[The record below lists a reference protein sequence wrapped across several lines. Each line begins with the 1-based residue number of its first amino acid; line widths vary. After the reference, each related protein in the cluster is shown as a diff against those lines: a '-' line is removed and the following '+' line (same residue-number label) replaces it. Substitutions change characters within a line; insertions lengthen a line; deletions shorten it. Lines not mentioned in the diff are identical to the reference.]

1 MSCSEAERAV
11 AKEWT
16 QTLNACVFINN
27 RVVRTKPRS
36 KPIVNPGLVGDVQTK
51 DNIAHAEQAPQ
62 DAAWASWFLW
72 EKGKPSVKT
81 PQPLTEAEV
90 GPDAPDHP

>member
-1 MSCSEAERAV
+1 MFFCAFMRRRRAGLSVERAMSCSEAERAV

-16 QTLNACVFINN
+16 QTPHACVFINN

-36 KPIVNPGLVGDVQTK
+36 KPIVNPGLVRDVQTK

-62 DAAWASWFLW
+62 DAAWFYWFL
-72 EKGKPSVKT
+72 
-81 PQPLTEAEV
+81 
-90 GPDAPDHP
+90 